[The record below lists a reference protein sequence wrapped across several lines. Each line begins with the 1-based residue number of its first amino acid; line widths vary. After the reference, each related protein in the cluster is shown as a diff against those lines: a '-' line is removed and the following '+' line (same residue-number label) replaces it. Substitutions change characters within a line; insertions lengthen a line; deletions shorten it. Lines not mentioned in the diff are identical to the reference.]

1 MSTPIRIPA
10 VAGTFYPGDPEQLRS
25 EVRAF
30 LAVEAD
36 PVPVL
41 GCVVPHAGY
50 MYSGHVAGALYARI
64 AVPRVCLLMCPNHTG
79 KGHALSIMSR
89 GEWVTPLG
97 RVPIDAALADAL
109 KESCPELTEDADAHR
124 FEHSAEVQLPFL
136 QVRHPH
142 PAIVPI
148 AIGTWRHDLLSSLGD
163 AIAAVVAAH
172 PEPVLIIASSDMNH
186 YESDAVTRIKDQKA
200 IRQILALQPQ
210 SLHETVQR
218 EDISMCGMGPA
229 FAMLTAA
236 NALGADT
243 AELVRYATSGD
254 VSGDR
259 DRVVGYAAIIV
270 Q

>member
-1 MSTPIRIPA
+1 MSTSIRIPA
-10 VAGTFYPGDPEQLRS
+10 VAGTFYPADPAQLQA

-30 LAVEAD
+30 MAGDND

-64 AVPRVCLLMCPNHTG
+64 EVPRVCILMCPNHTG
-79 KGHALSIMSR
+79 RGHGLSIMSR
-89 GEWVTPLG
+89 GYWATPLG
-97 RVPIDAALADAL
+97 RVAIDEALAESL

-148 AIGTWRHDLLSSLGD
+148 AVGTWQPELLSSLGD
-163 AIAAVVAAH
+163 AIAAAVSAH
-172 PEPVLIIASSDMNH
+172 PERVLIIASSDMNH

-200 IRQILALQPQ
+200 IRQVLALQPQ
-210 SLHETVQR
+210 ALHETVQR
-218 EDISMCGMGPA
+218 EDISMCGMGPT
-229 FAMLTAA
+229 FVMLTAA
-236 NALGADT
+236 NALGAT
-243 AELVRYATSGD
+243 SAELVRYATSGD
-254 VSGDR
+254 ISGDR
-259 DRVVGYAAIIV
+259 DRVVGYASIIV